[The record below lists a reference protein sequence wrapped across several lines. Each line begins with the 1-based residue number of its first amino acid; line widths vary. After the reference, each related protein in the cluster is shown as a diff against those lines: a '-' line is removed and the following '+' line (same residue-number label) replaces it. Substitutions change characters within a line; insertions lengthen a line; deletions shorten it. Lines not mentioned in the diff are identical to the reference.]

1 MPCLISCSIS
11 IIFIIGMI
19 YFYWMTDKSQIV
31 KEYKSKLPSDLQN
44 RYEKIAKERMVI
56 SLQGFFYGFVLSL
69 FLIFYNVR
77 LRKDKMNTS
86 SIVCL
91 VMSTCFITNYFYYVL
106 TPKSD
111 YILNHTNSSEQVKA
125 WLQMYKEMQYNYHM
139 GIVLGIIGTGFFS
152 FSFCN
157 R

>member
-11 IIFIIGMI
+11 VSFIIGMI
-19 YFYWMTDKSQIV
+19 YFYWMTDKSTIV

-44 RYEKIAKERMVI
+44 RYEKIAKERMAI
-56 SLQGFFYGFVLSL
+56 SLQGFLYGFILSL
-69 FLIFYNVR
+69 FLIFYNIR
-77 LRKDKMNTS
+77 LRKEKMNTT

-139 GIVLGIIGTGFFS
+139 GIVLGIVGTGFLS
-152 FSFCN
+152 FAFCN
-157 R
+157 K